1 MTLAHPTVGQTSK
14 FDTLG
19 PKWRLLKS
27 LDGPESRISGDRFE
41 NEMSIWTRFSGKN
54 RFADSCLSYGTK
66 LKCAGK
72 LWPWAHPTV
81 CQTLFSDV
89 LGPISLLVK
98 WPWTPRISNLGK
110 SDSSILFSR
119 FWEFIATLQAMRLA
133 PKRRKIKFDTPL
145 DAPGSKLSSALRIST
160 VRQTWVR
167 KTIFSWK
174 SGPDW
179 HFIFKSIPRDS
190 RFWSIQQL

>member
-41 NEMSIWTRFSGKN
+41 NEMSIWARFSGKN

-89 LGPISLLVK
+89 LGPTWGALKSQ
-98 WPWTPRISNLGK
+98 WNHRRSNLSR
-110 SDSSILFSR
+110 SDNPICSEFEFPATSR
-119 FWEFIATLQAMRLA
+119 PHVG
-133 PKRRKIKFDTPL
+133 PKASENKVWP
-145 DAPGSKLSSALRIST
+145 T
-160 VRQTWVR
+160 VGCARVKVFQRT
-167 KTIFSWK
+167 SN
-174 SGPDW
+174 
-179 HFIFKSIPRDS
+179 
-190 RFWSIQQL
+190 